1 MALLFMVMLVTAA
14 GNTAM
19 QSVMPSIGTALGV
32 ADEAIS
38 LAYSWSALLW
48 VFCAPIWAR
57 RSDRRGRK
65 AMMALGLAGFTTSF
79 VLSGGV
85 LWAGLA
91 GMMTAIPTLILFALT
106 RSLYGGF
113 GSAAPP
119 AVQAYV
125 ASRTPRSERTRALS
139 MVASSFALGTVI
151 GPALAP
157 LMITPGFGLTGP
169 FFIFGLLATG
179 VLVMLRMR
187 LPNDEPQFAARG
199 KAFAVPYSANSPSS
213 DDDSSEDSSK
223 PERLQWSDMRLRPW
237 LTAGLLGGH
246 AHAMILGTVG
256 FMVLD
261 RLNLRDDP
269 TAGAGPIGLVMM
281 SGAIATLLVQWGIIP
296 LLKLGPRA
304 STLWGVLLGGAG
316 TLLVGASQD
325 LHAIAVSF
333 ALASMG
339 FGLFRPGFTAG
350 SSLAVNRAEQGQV
363 SGIVTSANGL
373 AFIFGPVIGVWLY
386 NHSDWLSF
394 TTVALLCA
402 AVLILG
408 WRSLG
413 DDAELTASGMD

>member
-1 MALLFMVMLVTAA
+1 
-14 GNTAM
+14 
-19 QSVMPSIGTALGV
+19 
-32 ADEAIS
+32 
-38 LAYSWSALLW
+38 
-48 VFCAPIWAR
+48 
-57 RSDRRGRK
+57 
-65 AMMALGLAGFTTSF
+65 
-79 VLSGGV
+79 
-85 LWAGLA
+85 
-91 GMMTAIPTLILFALT
+91 
-106 RSLYGGF
+106 
-113 GSAAPP
+113 
-119 AVQAYV
+119 
-125 ASRTPRSERTRALS
+125 
-139 MVASSFALGTVI
+139 
-151 GPALAP
+151 
-157 LMITPGFGLTGP
+157 
-169 FFIFGLLATG
+169 
-179 VLVMLRMR
+179 
-187 LPNDEPQFAARG
+187 
-199 KAFAVPYSANSPSS
+199 
-213 DDDSSEDSSK
+213 
-223 PERLQWSDMRLRPW
+223 
-237 LTAGLLGGH
+237 
-246 AHAMILGTVG
+246 
-256 FMVLD
+256 
-261 RLNLRDDP
+261 
-269 TAGAGPIGLVMM
+269 M